1 MNDVTREPK
10 LAMIWAMSDNRVIG
24 RDNDLPWR
32 LSADLKYF
40 KAMTLGKPVIMGRRT
55 FESIGRPLPGR
66 TNIVITR
73 RAGYQPEGV
82 IVVND
87 VETALAVGRRAAQQ
101 EGAEEVMVI
110 GGAEIYALLLDQAQ
124 RLYITEVHREY
135 QGDAFFPDFAME
147 GWVESSR
154 EFHAA
159 ASEDQPALSFV
170 VLDTAG

>member
-1 MNDVTREPK
+1 MPREPK

-32 LSADLKYF
+32 LSADLRHF

-73 RAGYQPEGV
+73 RADYQPEGV
-82 IVVND
+82 TVVND
-87 VETALAVGRRAAQQ
+87 VEKALAEGRRAALQ
-101 EGAEEVMVI
+101 EGADEVMVV

-124 RLYITEVHREY
+124 RLYITEIHREY
-135 QGDAFFPDFAME
+135 QGDAFFPGFDLKR
-147 GWVESSR
+147 WVETSR
-154 EFHAA
+154 DFHEAGP
-159 ASEDQPALSFV
+159 EDQPAHSFV
-170 VLDTAG
+170 VLDAAG